1 METDKTLKSKE
12 VFNYIFEKAQQEGIT
27 LTPMQAIKL
36 VYFAHAWYLGFHSKP
51 LLKEPIQ
58 AWRFGTVIPSLYHS
72 LKIYGSGSIRFPIL
86 KNQDKYALSLAL
98 GTGDFPKD
106 EIIYPDLTNEESAVV
121 DAVWDSYKTF
131 DGITMSNIIHQ
142 AGTPWST
149 IWENGHCGR
158 YAIIPNSLIEAYYKQ
173 KIQKANNSDDAKS
186 K

>member
-1 METDKTLKSKE
+1 MKFDETLKSKE
-12 VFNYIFEKAQQEGIT
+12 VFNYLFEKAQQEGIP

-36 VYFAHAWYLGFHSKP
+36 VYFSHAWYLGFHSQP
-51 LLKEPIQ
+51 LLNEPIQ

-72 LKIYGSGSIRFPIL
+72 LKIYGSGNIRFPIL
-86 KNQDKYALSLAL
+86 KDQAKYALSLAL

-106 EIIYPDLTNEESAVV
+106 EVIYPNLTKEEKAVV
-121 DAVWDSYKTF
+121 DAVWDSYKNF

-149 IWENGHCGR
+149 IWNGGHCGR
-158 YAIIPNSLIEAYYKQ
+158 YAVIPDSLIEAYYKR
-173 KIQKANNSDDAKS
+173 KIKKADDPDDEES